1 MLPTQCHVCNVSRT
15 MKKAKANMSFFQSSS
30 TGKMGLFPLQKTEFP
45 MGPAR
50 SCGGRRRRQLT
61 SRSPSQ
67 IDHLIPAAG
76 EEYSLVPPPVHPV
89 DIDLQPAPQLPPYS
103 LAQKDAAGEPGKT
116 LRPWHAKESA
126 RGHRPH
132 YRDVLCTP
140 PSPSNGKPATA
151 SIPAWL
157 LWCGASAVAEERV
170 AKTGILTRASRRVQP
185 AQVLT
190 ARCSRVPSSQPD
202 PGKPVAWG
210 WCGSS
215 RGAWQSSG
223 SQDAFGLKAVDAQPA
238 GRSPHNH
245 SFHQFQ
251 SREKLLA
258 APALPAQRV
267 VVVSSMPRY
276 VWRFPSRDAAP
287 LVSLSSLDS
296 PRPQAGVR
304 GNPPPASHR
313 PLGPQGTQARK
324 SRGPG
329 SGHR

>member
-1 MLPTQCHVCNVSRT
+1 M
-15 MKKAKANMSFFQSSS
+15 
-30 TGKMGLFPLQKTEFP
+30 
-45 MGPAR
+45 
-50 SCGGRRRRQLT
+50 
-61 SRSPSQ
+61 
-67 IDHLIPAAG
+67 
-76 EEYSLVPPPVHPV
+76 
-89 DIDLQPAPQLPPYS
+89 
-103 LAQKDAAGEPGKT
+103 
-116 LRPWHAKESA
+116 
-126 RGHRPH
+126 
-132 YRDVLCTP
+132 
-140 PSPSNGKPATA
+140 
-151 SIPAWL
+151 
-157 LWCGASAVAEERV
+157 
-170 AKTGILTRASRRVQP
+170 
-185 AQVLT
+185 LT

-215 RGAWQSSG
+215 RGAWQSTG

-267 VVVSSMPRY
+267 VVVSSMPRC

-296 PRPQAGVR
+296 PRRLRPQAGVR
-304 GNPPPASHR
+304 GNPPPPASNR

-329 SGHR
+329 SGIDDLISDPTMAPPRTGSPFPVSPVSQKASLLVLPRRD